1 MKGWSKSMTLFEDL
15 AYFLKNDLGTKIKRY
30 GERRPPGREDPK
42 APLTPYSLCSSV
54 KEIRIISWYIF
65 GVKVY
70 FFRVAG
76 HKKSS

>member
-1 MKGWSKSMTLFEDL
+1 MIWGGGSKVVHLVL
-15 AYFLKNDLGTKIKRY
+15 LLGTYILSDLLSWYNKY
-30 GERRPPGREDPK
+30 
-42 APLTPYSLCSSV
+42 SV